1 MFEIV
6 RQDIH
11 RACRA
16 NQNGEH
22 SFAAVV
28 RELCS
33 PGTQAIVVYRFGY
46 WADNLRFA
54 PARIVL
60 RLVHFVV
67 QYFCWRTGI
76 FIPIKARIG
85 PGLVIHTWGGG
96 VFLPE
101 ATIGRDLTIVGGGVL
116 FDYMTREIGDEVT
129 IGAGTK
135 SMGKIRIGHRV
146 RTGPNSVIQE
156 DVPDDCMVF
165 GNPGR
170 IIGPMPRVRRVAGG
184 VVRPDAASGS
194 AA

>member
-1 MFEIV
+1 MFETV
-6 RQDIH
+6 RIDLT

-16 NQNGEH
+16 NQNNEQG
-22 SFAAVV
+22 FAATL
-28 RELCS
+28 RELCN

-46 WADNLRFA
+46 WADNLRF
-54 PARIVL
+54 PPFRIFFRVI
-60 RLVHFVV
+60 HFVL

-76 FIPIKARIG
+76 FIPVKARIG
-85 PGLVIHTWGGG
+85 PGMVIHTWGGG
-96 VFLPE
+96 VFIPN
-101 ATIGRDLTIVGGGVL
+101 ATIGRNLTIVGGGVL
-116 FDYMTREIGDEVT
+116 FDYMTREIGDDVT

-170 IIGPMPRVRRVAGG
+170 IIGPMPRMRRVAGG
-184 VVRPDAASGS
+184 VDAPATGS